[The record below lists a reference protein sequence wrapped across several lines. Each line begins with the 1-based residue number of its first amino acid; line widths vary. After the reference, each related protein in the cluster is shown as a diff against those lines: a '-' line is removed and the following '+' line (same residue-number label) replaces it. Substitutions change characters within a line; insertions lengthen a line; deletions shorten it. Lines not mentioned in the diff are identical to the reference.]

1 MKPVHAPAHHHL
13 SSHAVEISGE
23 TFSSR
28 FMTAASRSPP
38 MTFTAGQTT
47 VAGALVPVLL
57 QAPRSNSSS
66 PPTLSPPIARSSRS
80 LPPKATP
87 SPSILISPSSADGF
101 SFHWLPTFAWFS
113 LFISFARCPPSPYT
127 PREVRF
133 MQHPM
138 RIFTS
143 LLLSLC
149 LTFLSGAAFDSPLSD
164 SAIREAYF
172 LGLRHDDKTR
182 VTLEQYSRR
191 LPVPQKG
198 AHVAE
203 IGLYTPY
210 AQIVQQTSEKMIASS
225 AQQAAE
231 DFHKQKETIQVRLL
245 ILLTPT
251 YSS

>member
-1 MKPVHAPAHHHL
+1 
-13 SSHAVEISGE
+13 
-23 TFSSR
+23 
-28 FMTAASRSPP
+28 MTAASRSHP
-38 MTFTAGQTT
+38 MTLTAGQTT

-66 PPTLSPPIARSSRS
+66 PPAPSPPIPRSSRS

-101 SFHWLPTFAWFS
+101 SFHWLPPFAWFS

-133 MQHPM
+133 MRHPM

-172 LGLRHDDKTR
+172 LGQRHDDKTR
-182 VTLEQYSRR
+182 VTLELYSRR
-191 LPVPQKG
+191 LPVPAKG
-198 AHVAE
+198 PHVAE
-203 IGLYTPY
+203 IVLYTPY
-210 AQIVQQTSEKMIASS
+210 PQIVPQTSEKMISS
-225 AQQAAE
+225 SPHHAAQG
-231 DFHKQKETIQVRLL
+231 FPNHKDTIHPHLPLPR
-245 ILLTPT
+245 T
-251 YSS
+251 